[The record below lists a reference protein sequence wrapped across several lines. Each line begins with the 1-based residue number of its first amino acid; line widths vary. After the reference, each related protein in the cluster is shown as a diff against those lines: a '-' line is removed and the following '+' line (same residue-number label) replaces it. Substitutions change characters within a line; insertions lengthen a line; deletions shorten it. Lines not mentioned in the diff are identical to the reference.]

1 MLGGNSNT
9 QHYRSGDR
17 VVQDVNGDGV
27 IDSKDR
33 VYAGS
38 PVPVAQGGIT
48 SSLNWKGFDLNV
60 LFNFVINRHILNAA
74 RGESVGTVLG
84 LSPDETVRPVFVDLA
99 NVTFWKEP
107 GDKADFPMNRLETG
121 LGSFN
126 SYTTANVESVN
137 YLKLKTLVLGYTLP
151 EVIRK
156 KLKLGIR
163 FFVSGEN
170 LFTWTNYT
178 GADPES
184 VGLITGVDNL
194 GNYPLARRVTFGLT
208 LNL

>member
-1 MLGGNSNT
+1 
-9 QHYRSGDR
+9 
-17 VVQDVNGDGV
+17 
-27 IDSKDR
+27 
-33 VYAGS
+33 
-38 PVPVAQGGIT
+38 
-48 SSLNWKGFDLNV
+48 
-60 LFNFVINRHILNAA
+60 
-74 RGESVGTVLG
+74 
-84 LSPDETVRPVFVDLA
+84 
-99 NVTFWKEP
+99 
-107 GDKADFPMNRLETG
+107 MNRLESG

-126 SYTTANVESVN
+126 SYTTSNVESVS

-151 EVIRK
+151 EFIK
-156 KLKLGIR
+156 KKIGFGVR
-163 FFVSGEN
+163 VFVSGEN